1 MRQFTIVA
9 MMVAITLA
17 VTIPAMAAQEES
29 CDEVVAKLQEALNSR
44 DIDDLQAIDEG
55 EMVALAKENPQCIT
69 LELLPQELV
78 EQLPQ
83 ELVEQLNATADEL
96 IGPDEGNE
104 E

>member
-1 MRQFTIVA
+1 MIKRIMVLVTVA
-9 MMVAITLA
+9 LVMAALA
-17 VTIPAMAAQEES
+17 ATSALPAMAEEKS
-29 CDEVVAKLQEALNSR
+29 CDEVVAKLQETP
-44 DIDDLQAIDEG
+44 DLKDIDEG